1 MSIFNKFKQKRF
13 KEYVDIIEWINDTS
27 DNLIWHFPCYKT
39 EIKYGAELT
48 VSNTQVAVLIS
59 NGELADVFQPGK
71 YKLTVDNMPMLYNIK
86 KWKQGYKAPF
96 RADILFVNT
105 KDYWNIRWAS
115 KEPVLMDHPQF
126 GPIKV
131 KASGIYSFRVHP
143 NPVLFIRNFIDK
155 NKKITAEGVSEQLE
169 DFVAERF
176 IDYLSISKINIVEL
190 SKSLKEFSSE
200 LTIALKIDFSYY
212 GLVLT
217 KFSIKNIMLPEW
229 LFVN

>member
-1 MSIFNKFKQKRF
+1 MSIFNKLTKKRF
-13 KEYVDIIEWINDTS
+13 KEYVDIIEWVNYTS
-27 DNLIWHFPCYKT
+27 ENLIWLFPCYKT

-71 YKLTVDNMPMLYNIK
+71 YKLTVENMPQLSNMR
-86 KWKQGYKAPF
+86 KWKQGYNAPF
-96 RADILFVNT
+96 KADILFVNT
-105 KDYWNIRWAS
+105 KDYWNIRWET

-126 GPIKV
+126 GAIKV

-143 NPVLFIRNFIDK
+143 NPIPFIRKFTDK
-155 NKKITAEGVSEQLE
+155 NNKINAEGVSEQLQ

-190 SKSLKEFSSE
+190 STSLKEFSSE

-217 KFSIKNIMLPEW
+217 KFLIKNIMLPEW
-229 LFVN
+229 LFIN